1 MRESPELTD
10 RPELPEEIIQ
20 SALNGELVLFVGAG
34 VSRLLGL
41 PSWSGLA
48 DMVLEELRA
57 KGFLDYSQVEQLKT
71 LDPRKRLS
79 VADMVAQESGYRI
92 KYKSHLGFKGT
103 GVGNVYEALNSIGCP
118 CVTTNYDEL
127 LSPEHKDQESG
138 TGSTK
143 PDGYVRRISKRED
156 FFANLLDKP
165 ATVIHLH
172 GCVSKPETM
181 VVTTKDYLEHYDNE
195 NVQEFLG
202 DLFRRKVVL
211 FLGYGLEEAEVL
223 EHVLRRG
230 GVRGRDERRRGERR
244 RFSLQGFFR
253 SCEPLYKELCR
264 YYKVSFGVHLIG
276 FERDKEDYNAL
287 ESIIR
292 SWVPRL
298 EVRKPPLVEH
308 VRLINE
314 VLGVE

>member
-1 MRESPELTD
+1 MREPPELTD

-41 PSWSGLA
+41 PSWSGFA
-48 DMVLEELRA
+48 GMVLEELRT
-57 KGFLDYSQVEQLKT
+57 KEFLDYSEVEQLKT
-71 LDPRKRLS
+71 LDPRKKLS
-79 VADMVAQESGYRI
+79 IADMVAKENDYRI
-92 KYKSHLGFKGT
+92 NYKSHLGFKST
-103 GVGNVYEALNSIGCP
+103 GGGNIYEALNSIGCP
-118 CVTTNYDEL
+118 CVTTNYDAL

-138 TGSTK
+138 AGSTK

-223 EHVLRRG
+223 EHILRRG
-230 GVRGRDERRRGERR
+230 RVLRKDERR

-253 SCEPLYKELCR
+253 SREPLYKELYR
-264 YYKVSFGVHLIG
+264 YYEISFGVHLIG
-276 FERDKEDYNAL
+276 FERDKENYNAL

-292 SWVPRL
+292 SWAPRL
-298 EVRKPPLVEH
+298 EVRRPSLVEH
-308 VRLINE
+308 VRVIDE
-314 VLGVE
+314 VLGIE

>member
-1 MRESPELTD
+1 MSEPPELTD
-10 RPELPEEIIQ
+10 NPGLPEEIIQ
-20 SALNGELVLFVGAG
+20 AALNGELVLFVGAG
-34 VSRLLGL
+34 VSMLLGL

-48 DMVLEELRA
+48 DKVLEELCG
-57 KGFLDYSQVEQLKT
+57 KGFLDYSKVEQLEA

-79 VADMVAQESGYRI
+79 IADMVAKENDYRI
-92 KYKSHLGFKGT
+92 NYKSHLDFKGA
-103 GVGNVYEALNSIGCP
+103 GGGNIYEALNSIGCP

-143 PDGYVRRISKRED
+143 PDGYAKRILKRED

-181 VVTTKDYLEHYDNE
+181 IVTTKQYLEHYDNE

-211 FLGYGLEEAEVL
+211 FLGYGLKEAEVL
-223 EHVLRRG
+223 EHILRRG
-230 GVRGRDERRRGERR
+230 GALRRDERR

-253 SCEPLYKELCR
+253 SREPLYKELYR
-264 YYKVSFGVHLIG
+264 YYEISFGVHLIG
-276 FERDKEDYNAL
+276 FERDKEDYNAQ

-292 SWVPRL
+292 SWAPRL

-308 VRLINE
+308 VRVIDE
-314 VLGVE
+314 VLGIE